1 MTCLLTGR
9 RVSKQVTDQLLDSV
23 LEALPEPKQ
32 PGQGRARSRRVT
44 TAGGSTTTAQ
54 PIVTPESRN

>member
-1 MTCLLTGR
+1 
-9 RVSKQVTDQLLDSV
+9 VSKQVTEQLLDSV

-44 TAGGSTTTAQ
+44 TAGGSTKAAPQ
-54 PIVTPESRN
+54 IVSPAEAPKQ